1 MFSLWNRQSLQ
12 KKLIFCFVCM
22 TIFPLMVTVAV
33 AGYQGEKI
41 MTGMIFEHNRVLTE
55 QMAEDIDQLFDEKIK
70 MLHIAADTAEIKTMR
85 SDRRDVLK
93 FITDADKDIHIVVV
107 ADNAGNQIARSDEQM
122 PDLSIT
128 YLDRPYYQAIMQ
140 SGEAVVSAPL
150 ISRSSGHPSIV
161 IAEPI
166 KDEKQQIVGVLIAD
180 VELHTVT
187 EKINNIRLGKAGY
200 ACLVDADGQLLL
212 HPDETK
218 LQQQEEISHLPPVK
232 AVINKQT
239 GVVAYDYE
247 GQKKLAA
254 YSYIPRTGWGLI
266 VQQPLVDAVAEVNTI
281 KKTMLMIALLSAG
294 FAGLI
299 GIVVAKMATTP
310 LANIAKTIKRL
321 ADGNMD
327 VKSQVTTQ
335 DEIGQ
340 LAATF
345 NDMVYE
351 LRARTTALQASEAKH
366 RSLVEHICIGV
377 YREIIDDQPRIT
389 YANPSLVSMLG
400 CDSAEE
406 LLSAPLATHFWSP
419 EEFDAIHAAVEQVH
433 MVKNREIRLRRRD
446 GALLWCSIMV
456 VKHFDSER
464 GVFCIDGAVRD
475 ITEQKQAKEKLH
487 QAYAELEQK
496 VSERTQE
503 LTLLNERLNL
513 ISLQDGLTNI
523 ANRRYFNG
531 FLERELQRAKREQKS
546 IAFILLDV
554 DYFKLYNDTYGHLAG
569 DECLKKIAGALQ
581 GSVKRATDLVSRYG
595 GEEFAVILPDTDR
608 IGAVLVGNRI
618 LARIRE
624 MDIQTEASPVKKFV
638 TVSLGIVAIV
648 PDMDLT
654 PDMMIIAADRA
665 LYLAKQSGR
674 NQLQLADIT
683 DSVQPVVKFLTT

>member
-12 KKLIFCFVCM
+12 KKLSFCFVCM
-22 TIFPLMVTVAV
+22 TIFPLLITVAV

-41 MTGMIFEHNRVLTE
+41 MSQMIFEYNRILTE
-55 QMAEDIDQLFDEKIK
+55 QMAKDIDQLFDEKIK
-70 MLHIAADTAEIKTMR
+70 MLHIAANRAELKAMR
-85 SDRRDVLK
+85 PDQQAVLK
-93 FITDADKDIHIVVV
+93 FITDTDEDIHIAVV
-107 ADNAGNQIARSDEQM
+107 ADSAGKQIARSDGQM

-140 SGEAVVSAPL
+140 TGEAVVSAPL

-166 KDEKQQIVGVLIAD
+166 TDDKQQIIGVLIAD
-180 VELHTVT
+180 VELHAVT
-187 EKINNIRLGKAGY
+187 EIINNIRLGKAGY
-200 ACLVDADGQLLL
+200 ACLVDADGRLLL
-212 HPDETK
+212 HPDEAK
-218 LQQQEEISHLPPVK
+218 LQQREEFSYLPPVK
-232 AVINKQT
+232 AVMNKQT
-239 GVVAYDYE
+239 GVVEYDYE

-266 VQQPLVDAVAEVNTI
+266 VQQPLADALAEVNTI
-281 KKTMLMIALLSAG
+281 KKAMLMIALLSAG

-299 GIVVAKMATTP
+299 GIAVAKMATTP

-321 ADGNMD
+321 AEGNMD

-340 LAATF
+340 LAVTF
-345 NDMVYE
+345 NDMVAE
-351 LRARTTALQASEAKH
+351 LRARTTALQASEEKH
-366 RSLVEHICIGV
+366 RSLVEHICVGV
-377 YREIIDDQPRIT
+377 YREIIDDQPQLI

-400 CDSAEE
+400 CESEEE
-406 LLSAPLATHFWSP
+406 LLSVPLSTYFWSL
-419 EEFDAIHAAVEQVH
+419 EEFDAIHTAVEQMH
-433 MVKNREIRLRRRD
+433 MVKNREICLRRRD
-446 GALLWCSIMV
+446 GALLWCSVMA
-456 VKHFDSER
+456 VKHFDSQR
-464 GVFCIDGAVRD
+464 GAFCIDGAVRD
-475 ITEQKQAKEKLH
+475 ITEQKQAKEALH
-487 QAYAELEQK
+487 RAYAELEQK
-496 VSERTQE
+496 VSERTRE

-513 ISLQDGLTNI
+513 LSLQDGLTNI

-531 FLERELQRAKREQKS
+531 FLERELQRAKRECKS

-624 MDIQTEASPVKKFV
+624 MDIQTDSSPVNKFV
-638 TVSLGIVAIV
+638 TVSMGIVAIV

-683 DSVQPVVKFLTT
+683 DSV